1 MIKPF
6 PSLQRVE
13 VEPAIFL
20 SERGEIFAVFDERA
34 QDSGNVSYGV
44 EVDGRRYFVKTAGRP
59 DDDRSYLDHRGRVSL
74 LGNAVRL
81 AESSDHRALPNLHQV
96 VGSAWGPMLVYDWA
110 EGELI
115 RSSIDRVRSLSV
127 SEVGHLMTEVYDLH
141 RELARLGW
149 IANDFY
155 DGAMIYDF
163 RRCKVHVIDLDSY
176 HMGSFTNSMGRMFGS
191 SRFMAPEE
199 FELGATIDERTTVF
213 TMGRTA
219 AVLMSDNSLQRAAFR
234 GSDGQYEVMVRSCA
248 ENPGDR
254 FQTVAEMYAA
264 WVSAC
269 DIRRAETMS

>member
-1 MIKPF
+1 MEPF

-13 VEPAIFL
+13 LDPATFL
-20 SERGEIFAVFDERA
+20 SQRGEIFAVFDERT

-59 DDDRSYLDHRGRVSL
+59 DDDRSYLDHSGRVSL
-74 LGNAVRL
+74 LRNAVKL
-81 AESSDHRALPNLHQV
+81 AESSDHRTLPNLHQV
-96 VGSAWGPMLVYDWA
+96 VESAWGPMLVYDWA

-115 RSSIDRVRSLSV
+115 RSSTDRVRSLTV
-127 SEVGHLMTEVYDLH
+127 SEVGHLVTEVYDLH

-163 RRCKVHVIDLDSY
+163 RSRRVHVIDLDSY
-176 HMGSFTNSMGRMFGS
+176 HMGSFTNRMGRMFGS
-191 SRFMAPEE
+191 KRFMAPEE

-219 AVLMSDNSLQRAAFR
+219 AVLMSDNSLER
-234 GSDGQYEVMVRSCA
+234 
-248 ENPGDR
+248 DR
-254 FQTVAEMYAA
+254 FQGFRRTVRGHGQ
-264 WVSAC
+264 VL
-269 DIRRAETMS
+269 R